1 MVERESR
8 LTVKFSVTGLPDTA
22 GLRIRSTDPI
32 GLYISSRNAEA
43 AQWYFETEI
52 IELAT
57 IWKLLVPGRGIGV
70 RLLEGRL
77 DWSIF
82 IISGTGEV
90 VIRTMSLE
98 ETREMLRA
106 STPTVLTPIQ
116 KLATGRYK
124 DPNGKEFY
132 IVHDP
137 GDMID
142 EWLVR
147 CIDEDLELERATIN

>member
-1 MVERESR
+1 M
-8 LTVKFSVTGLPDTA
+8 KFSVTGLPDTA
-22 GLRIRSTDPI
+22 GLRIRSTNPI
-32 GLYISSRNAEA
+32 GLYISSRDAEA
-43 AQWYFETEI
+43 AQWYFETRI
-52 IELAT
+52 VELAT
-57 IWKLLVPGRGIGV
+57 IRKLLVPKRGAGAC
-70 RLLEGRL
+70 LLEGRL

-82 IISGTGEV
+82 ITSGTGEV

-98 ETREMLRA
+98 ETREMLRV
-106 STPTVLTPIQ
+106 STHIVLQPVQ
-116 KLATGRYK
+116 KLVTDWWK
-124 DPNGKEFY
+124 DSNGKKFC

>member
-1 MVERESR
+1 MVEEKSR
-8 LTVKFSVTGLPDTA
+8 LAMKFSVTGLPDTA
-22 GLRIRSTDPI
+22 GLRIRSTNPI
-32 GLYISSRNAEA
+32 GLYISSRDAEA
-43 AQWYFETEI
+43 AQWYFETKI
-52 IELAT
+52 VELAT
-57 IWKLLVPGRGIGV
+57 IRKLLVPKRGAGV

-98 ETREMLRA
+98 ETREMLRV
-106 STPTVLTPIQ
+106 STPTVLPPVQ
-116 KLATGRYK
+116 KLVTDWWK
-124 DPNGKEFY
+124 DSNGKKFC

>member
-1 MVERESR
+1 M
-8 LTVKFSVTGLPDTA
+8 
-22 GLRIRSTDPI
+22 
-32 GLYISSRNAEA
+32 
-43 AQWYFETEI
+43 
-52 IELAT
+52 
-57 IWKLLVPGRGIGV
+57 

-98 ETREMLRA
+98 ETREMLRV
-106 STPTVLTPIQ
+106 STPTVSPPVQ
-116 KLATGRYK
+116 KLVTDWWK
-124 DPNGKEFY
+124 DSNGKKFC